1 VAAVSYCQ
9 ILISSAVLTETK
21 PMAGPTIAE
30 LDARIAAVRQ
40 NIRDLVEQ
48 GAALSG
54 AADESRIADR
64 IAQQEEELARLRKLR
79 DERSKG
85 P

>member
-1 VAAVSYCQ
+1 
-9 ILISSAVLTETK
+9 
-21 PMAGPTIAE
+21 MAGPTIGE

-64 IAQQEEELARLRKLR
+64 IAQQEEELKRLTKMR
-79 DERSKG
+79 DDPSRR
-85 P
+85 